1 MENDELH
8 ALLMLENSRANTD
21 FVGNIV
27 KKKPELIHALW
38 EIYLSDR
45 GPLSRRAAWII
56 DTASENEPSWVEPY
70 LETLIDLLP
79 TFGHDGMKRHG
90 LRMISRNPLPENR
103 LGELTNLSFEWL
115 LSKSEAV
122 AAKMYYML
130 ILFEVSKQ
138 MPQISNELIDTIE
151 FQMSEGSP
159 GFKSIGKKILKQLYK
174 NDLEI

>member
-56 DTASENEPSWVEPY
+56 DTASENEPSWVN
-70 LETLIDLLP
+70 P
-79 TFGHDGMKRHG
+79 TWK
-90 LRMISRNPLPENR
+90 L
-103 LGELTNLSFEWL
+103 
-115 LSKSEAV
+115 
-122 AAKMYYML
+122 
-130 ILFEVSKQ
+130 
-138 MPQISNELIDTIE
+138 
-151 FQMSEGSP
+151 
-159 GFKSIGKKILKQLYK
+159 
-174 NDLEI
+174 